1 MKFSRLIF
9 FPNKSLFFLILYIVL
24 SAIMMNFSEPAALS
38 GIRWV
43 LLQVSEKANAV
54 VSYFSLQS
62 DLEVQNEYLTKEN
75 FELRVRD
82 QQLREMV
89 LENARLK
96 RMLGFRESEPGEYV
110 AAQVIASGP
119 EKNIGSVVIDVGEDD
134 SVAVNMAVVNANGLV
149 GKIFEVTSSQALVQ
163 LLKDRNAFVS
173 ARLQGS
179 REIGT
184 IAWTGSGIQ
193 LEMQHI
199 LKNIP
204 VEEGEMVLTSGM
216 GGVYP
221 VGIQIG
227 IVVSVKDDERGMFRK
242 ILVQPSVNFNA
253 LEEVFV
259 VRKKQVETE
268 TD

>member
-1 MKFSRLIF
+1 M
-9 FPNKSLFFLILYIVL
+9 
-24 SAIMMNFSEPAALS
+24 
-38 GIRWV
+38 
-43 LLQVSEKANAV
+43 
-54 VSYFSLQS
+54 
-62 DLEVQNEYLTKEN
+62 
-75 FELRVRD
+75 
-82 QQLREMV
+82 
-89 LENARLK
+89 
-96 RMLGFRESEPGEYV
+96 
-110 AAQVIASGP
+110 
-119 EKNIGSVVIDVGEDD
+119 IDVGEDD